1 MATMGQRILERL
13 DAVEVAVTN
22 LQLDQPRAPDQP
34 AVLRQLEELRSQF
47 RDEVAAMREQLDRN
61 PPPGRNN
68 TQFPTRGLFN
78 PKDCLPE
85 VLSHDYKQKWRVWAY
100 KARDWLAQ
108 IDESLGPKLE
118 AIEN

>member
-13 DAVEVAVTN
+13 DAVEAAVTN

-34 AVLRQLEELRSQF
+34 AVLRQLEELRQQV
-47 RDEVAAMREQLDRN
+47 RDINLN
-61 PPPGRNN
+61 PPTGRDN

-118 AIEN
+118 CCCWRGWL

>member
-13 DAVEVAVTN
+13 DAVEAAVTN

-34 AVLRQLEELRSQF
+34 AVLRQLEELRAQL
-47 RDEVAAMREQLDRN
+47 RDELNTMREQLDRN
-61 PPPGRNN
+61 SPPGRDY

-85 VLSHDYKQKWRVWAY
+85 VLS
-100 KARDWLAQ
+100 
-108 IDESLGPKLE
+108 
-118 AIEN
+118 